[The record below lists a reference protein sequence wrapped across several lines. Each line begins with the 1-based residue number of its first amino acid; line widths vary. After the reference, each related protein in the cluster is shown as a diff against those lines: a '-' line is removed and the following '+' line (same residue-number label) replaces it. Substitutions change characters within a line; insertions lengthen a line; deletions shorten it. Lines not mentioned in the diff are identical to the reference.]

1 MKTSLIIH
9 LMAQTGHKQLIP
21 LLTPHFPYSFFQ
33 QPARNKLL
41 FVNFLLPVK
50 SKVLFK
56 ESEISIFI
64 NLRIRFSWCQT
75 RRSRSSKL
83 MCTNCYCAA
92 TAHKSG
98 SLQSNCNESV
108 WGKSFRAAATGGGD
122 WAKGEI
128 AILTLTMGKVTFS
141 KLDARKQS
149 AKESEDKPPEHDI
162 QLQTYATQTRLS
174 ALIKKCK
181 LWGPKFR
188 IFLLHVRRRLYAKD
202 DLTFRRR
209 STSSS
214 LVIFLVPRRFFFTF
228 HYCFPSISIGIF

>member
-1 MKTSLIIH
+1 MKTSLTIR

-83 MCTNCYCAA
+83 MCTNCYCTA

-108 WGKSFRAAATGGGD
+108 WSG
-122 WAKGEI
+122 AKASVLLLVVGI
-128 AILTLTMGKVTFS
+128 GRKV
-141 KLDARKQS
+141 K
-149 AKESEDKPPEHDI
+149 
-162 QLQTYATQTRLS
+162 
-174 ALIKKCK
+174 
-181 LWGPKFR
+181 
-188 IFLLHVRRRLYAKD
+188 
-202 DLTFRRR
+202 
-209 STSSS
+209 
-214 LVIFLVPRRFFFTF
+214 
-228 HYCFPSISIGIF
+228 